1 MSPNTLLLPELREM
15 LADNNIDEMKEFCS
29 ALHPA
34 SVADFLVGL
43 TPSEIWS
50 ILRNIEPATRA
61 DIFSYFDEDLQ
72 VQIIESAPR
81 SEIAEF
87 IEHLPSDDRVDILD
101 EVEDQVVDELMP
113 LIAPEDRQDITK
125 LSAYP
130 EETCGAEMSTDYLAL
145 RDDMTFQQALDEISR
160 QSRSL
165 ETIYYLYVVDK
176 DGRLVGLVSAKEL
189 LRHITRPETPLRAFM
204 KTDLITVNANANR
217 EEAVKLVA
225 KYDFIA
231 VPVIDDDN
239 KILGIIT
246 HDDVLDT
253 IVEEM
258 AENAHLSAA
267 VTPLGDPY
275 LSTGI
280 WTLARKR
287 FMWLAILLFG
297 AITTALILN
306 LFQDV
311 SKKIVWLIA
320 FLPMIVSTGGNTG
333 GQSATLVITA
343 LATGEITLGDW
354 WRIVRREVLMGA
366 LLGLAMG
373 LCGLINALLI
383 MGGKIGPSSSGGSV
397 TILQLMIVPTAVFFV
412 VFASNM
418 TGALLPLLFQKLG
431 WDPALMSNPFV
442 AGISDTLGTF
452 IYMFLALCF
461 LAS

>member
-15 LADNNIDEMKEFCS
+15 LAENNVAEMKEFCS

-34 SVADFLVGL
+34 STADFLIGL
-43 TPSEIWS
+43 SPGEIWS
-50 ILRNIEPATRA
+50 ILRNIDPVTRA
-61 DIFSYFDEDLQ
+61 EIFSYFDEDLQ
-72 VQIIESAPR
+72 VRIIESAPR
-81 SEIAEF
+81 NEIAEF
-87 IEHLPSDDRVDILD
+87 IEYLPSDDRVDILD
-101 EVEDQVVDELMP
+101 EVEPMVVDELMP

-125 LSAYP
+125 LSSYD
-130 EETCGAEMSTDYLAL
+130 EGTCGAEMSTDFLAL
-145 RDDMTFQQALDEISR
+145 REDMTFQQALDEISK

-165 ETIYYLYVVDK
+165 ETIYYLYVVDRI
-176 DGRLVGLVSAKEL
+176 GRLVGLVSAKEL
-189 LRHITRPETPLRAFM
+189 LRHISRPETPLRDFM
-204 KTDLITVNANANR
+204 RTDLITVNADDDR
-217 EEAVKLVA
+217 EDAVKIVA

-231 VPVIDDDN
+231 VPVVDLEG
-239 KILGIIT
+239 KMLGIIT

-275 LSTGI
+275 LTTGL

-287 FMWLAILLFG
+287 FTWLAILLFG
-297 AITTALILN
+297 AVSTAIILSC
-306 LFQDV
+306 FHSV
-311 SKKIVWLIA
+311 SEQIVWLVA

-343 LATGEITLGDW
+343 LATGEITLHDW

-366 LLGLAMG
+366 ILGLAMG
-373 LCGLINALLI
+373 ICGLINALLI
-383 MGGKIGPSSSGGSV
+383 MGGKVPPQ
-397 TILQLMIVPTAVFFV
+397 QLLVIPLAVFFV

-418 TGALLPLLFQKLG
+418 TGALLPLIFQKIG

-442 AGISDTLGTF
+442 AGISDTFGTL
-452 IYMFLALCF
+452 IYMILAFFFLL
-461 LAS
+461 

>member
-15 LADNNIDEMKEFCS
+15 LAENNVDEMKEFCS

-34 SVADFLVGL
+34 STADFLVGL
-43 TPSEIWS
+43 KPAEIWA
-50 ILRNIEPATRA
+50 ILRNIDPATRA
-61 DIFSYFDEDLQ
+61 DIFSFFDEDIQ
-72 VQIIESAPR
+72 VQIFESAPR

-87 IEHLPSDDRVDILD
+87 IEYLPSDDRVDILD
-101 EVEDQVVDELMP
+101 EVEDKVVDELMP
-113 LIAPEDRQDITK
+113 LITAEDRQDIRQ

-130 EETCGAEMSTDYLAL
+130 EGTCGAEMSTDFLAL

-176 DGRLVGLVSAKEL
+176 LEKLVGLVSAKEL
-189 LRHITRPETPLRAFM
+189 LRHISKPEMPLRDFM
-204 KTDLITVNANANR
+204 KTDLIMVNADDDR
-217 EEAVKLVA
+217 EDAVKLVA

-231 VPVIDDDN
+231 VPVVDDSGRM
-239 KILGIIT
+239 LGIIT

-258 AENAHLSAA
+258 AENAHRTAA

-297 AITTALILN
+297 ALSTALILN
-306 LFQDV
+306 GFNEV
-311 SKKIVWLIA
+311 SQQIVWLVA

-343 LATGEITLGDW
+343 LATGEITLRDW
-354 WRIVRREVLMGA
+354 WRIVHREVMMGA

-373 LCGLINALLI
+373 LCGLVNALLI
-383 MGGKIGPSSSGGSV
+383 MGGKIPV
-397 TILQLMIVPTAVFFV
+397 TQLMIVPVAVFFV
-412 VFASNM
+412 VFSSNM
-418 TGALLPLLFQKLG
+418 TGALLPLAFQKLG

-452 IYMFLALCF
+452 IYMALALCF
-461 LAS
+461 LL

>member
-15 LADNNIDEMKEFCS
+15 LAENNVDEMKEFCS

-34 SVADFLVGL
+34 STADFLVGL
-43 TPSEIWS
+43 KPSEIWA
-50 ILRNIEPATRA
+50 ILRNIDPATRA
-61 DIFSYFDEDLQ
+61 DIFSFFDEDIQ
-72 VQIIESAPR
+72 VRIFESAPR
-81 SEIAEF
+81 GEIAEF
-87 IEHLPSDDRVDILD
+87 IEYLPSDDRVDILD
-101 EVEDQVVDELMP
+101 EVEDKVVDELMP
-113 LIAPEDRQDITK
+113 LITAEDRQDIK
-125 LSAYP
+125 QLSAYP
-130 EETCGAEMSTDYLAL
+130 EGTCGAEMSTDFLAL

-176 DGRLVGLVSAKEL
+176 AEKLVGLVSAKEL
-189 LRHITRPETPLRAFM
+189 LRHISKPEMPLRDFM
-204 KTDLITVNANANR
+204 KTDPIMVNADDDR

-231 VPVIDDDN
+231 VPVVDN
-239 KILGIIT
+239 SGRMLGIIT

-258 AENAHLSAA
+258 AENAHRTAA

-297 AITTALILN
+297 ALSTALILN
-306 LFQDV
+306 GFNEV
-311 SKKIVWLIA
+311 SQQIVWLVA

-343 LATGEITLGDW
+343 LATGEITLRDW
-354 WRIVRREVLMGA
+354 WRIVHREVMMGA

-373 LCGLINALLI
+373 LCGLVNALLI
-383 MGGKIGPSSSGGSV
+383 MGGKIPVS
-397 TILQLMIVPTAVFFV
+397 QLMIVPVAVFFV
-412 VFASNM
+412 VFSSNM
-418 TGALLPLLFQKLG
+418 TGALLPLAFQKLG

-452 IYMFLALCF
+452 IYMALALCF
-461 LAS
+461 LI

>member
-15 LADNNIDEMKEFCS
+15 LAENNIDEMKEFGS

-43 TPSEIWS
+43 TPGEIWA
-50 ILRNIEPATRA
+50 ILRNIDPATRA

-72 VQIIESAPR
+72 VKIFESAPR
-81 SEIAEF
+81 GEIAEF
-87 IEHLPSDDRVDILD
+87 IEYLPSDDRVDILD
-101 EVEDQVVDELMP
+101 EVEEKVVDELMP
-113 LIAPEDRQDITK
+113 LIAAEDRQDIK
-125 LSAYP
+125 RLSAYP
-130 EETCGAEMSTDYLAL
+130 EGTCGAEMSTDFLAL
-145 RDDMTFQQALDEISR
+145 RDDMTFRQALDEISR

-165 ETIYYLYVVDK
+165 ETIYYLYVVDSNGK
-176 DGRLVGLVSAKEL
+176 LVGLVSAKEL
-189 LRHITRPETPLRAFM
+189 LRHISRPETPLRDFM
-204 KTDLITVNANANR
+204 KTDLITVNADDDR
-217 EEAVKLVA
+217 EDAVKIVA

-231 VPVIDDDN
+231 VPVVDEQG
-239 KILGIIT
+239 KMLGIIT

-267 VTPLGDPY
+267 VTPLADPY
-275 LSTGI
+275 LTTGL

-297 AITTALILN
+297 AVTTALILN
-306 LFQDV
+306 GFDEV
-311 SKKIVWLIA
+311 SHKIVWLVA

-343 LATGEITLGDW
+343 LATGEITLSDW
-354 WRIVRREVLMGA
+354 WRIVHREILMGI

-373 LCGLINALLI
+373 VCGLINALLI
-383 MGGKIGPSSSGGSV
+383 MGGKVGISE
-397 TILQLMIVPTAVFFV
+397 LMIVPAAVFFV

-418 TGALLPLLFQKLG
+418 TGAILPLIFQRLG

-452 IYMFLALCF
+452 IYMALALFF
-461 LAS
+461 LF